1 MSSLISRRL
10 LRSDVYV
17 PFGNVWFVD
26 AENGDDTNSGTSAS
40 NAFATIGAAITAA
53 SPGDTIY
60 VAVGSYAE
68 NVVIAKDYITL
79 IGAFV
84 SGYARPDI
92 VPATGKGLLVQ
103 AAQGFVGKH
112 LRVVSTDDDSALNE
126 GNGFWF
132 QDCVF
137 DGDGNAATD
146 CGLRLKG
153 NADDDSF
160 TASEG
165 LIESCLFRGSG
176 GFGIGLDTGDA
187 PTNGVGSTDNVI
199 RGCRFYGNTA
209 EDIMALD
216 TGGGV
221 HATQNLLVEG
231 NHFASKNKTT
241 YIDVQTNLAAAN
253 SGAIQGNWFAADAIT
268 GTEVKMVGSG
278 FTFGG
283 NFSNVGVVDGS
294 GLD

>member
-1 MSSLISRRL
+1 MSSLISRAL
-10 LRSDVYV
+10 LKSDVYV

-26 AENGDDTNSGTSAS
+26 ADNGDDGNSGTSAS

-53 SPGDTIY
+53 SAGDTIY
-60 VAVGSYAE
+60 VAPGSYDE
-68 NVVIAKDYITL
+68 NVVVDKDYITL
-79 IGAFV
+79 IGGFL

-92 VPATGKGLLVQ
+92 VPAAGKALSVE
-103 AAQGFVGKH
+103 AAQGFVGQH
-112 LRVVSTDDDSALNE
+112 LRFVSVDDDCVLNE

-165 LIESCLFRGSG
+165 IVESCLFRGSG

-187 PTNGVGSTDNVI
+187 PTNGVGCTDNVI
-199 RGCRFYGNTA
+199 RDCRFYGNTA

-221 HATQNLLVEG
+221 YAAQNLLIERC
-231 NHFASKNKTT
+231 NFASKNKTT

-253 SGAIQGNWFAADAIT
+253 SGAMQGNWFAADALT
-268 GTEVKMVGSG
+268 TTEVKMVGSG

-283 NFSNVGVVDGS
+283 NFSNVGVVDGT